1 MMKEYPTIPGV
12 AKSPRD
18 YCLAFYKY
26 DGSNLR
32 FEWSKKNGWNK
43 FGTRHRLFDE
53 TDEVFAPA
61 IEIFNRMIAP
71 QIDPILKKE
80 FREAQEFTAYC
91 EFFGDESFSGQHKI
105 DDKTKQLVLF
115 DVNVHKRGFI
125 EPRAFY
131 KLFGGLDIAAKL
143 VYEGDINEEFI
154 QMVRTNTLPGVNL
167 NEGVI
172 CKGGTKHDRWMTK
185 IKTNQYLEKLKA
197 VYADG
202 WQEYWE

>member
-1 MMKEYPTIPGV
+1 MKEYPTIPGV
-12 AKSPRD
+12 AKSPKD
-18 YCLAFYKY
+18 YSLAFYKY

-32 FEWSKKNGWNK
+32 FEWNKKVGWNK
-43 FGTRHRLFDE
+43 FGTRHRLFDK
-53 TDEVFAPA
+53 TDPVFSEA
-61 IEIFNRMIAP
+61 IDIFHATVQPKIE
-71 QIDPILKKE
+71 PILIKNY
-80 FREAQEFTAYC
+80 REAQEFTAYC
-91 EFFGDESFSGQHKI
+91 EFFGDESFSGQHKS
-105 DDKTKQLVLF
+105 DDKTKRLVLF

-125 EPRAFY
+125 GPRDFI
-131 KLFGGLDIAAKL
+131 KLFGHLDITAKL
-143 VYEGDINEEFI
+143 VYEGNISEEFI
-154 QMVRTNTLPGVNL
+154 QMVRTNTIPGVIL